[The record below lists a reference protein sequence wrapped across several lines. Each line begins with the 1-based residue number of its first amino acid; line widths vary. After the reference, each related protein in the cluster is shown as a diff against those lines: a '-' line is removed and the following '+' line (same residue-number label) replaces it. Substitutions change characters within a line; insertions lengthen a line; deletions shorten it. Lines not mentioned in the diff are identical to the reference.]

1 MSLEHCPFMALKL
14 AHVVVKIHREVFTV
28 RWWLRD
34 GIMGLPQLFVD
45 AATGQG
51 LFEGDPKHCD

>member
-14 AHVVVKIHREVFTV
+14 AHVVVKIHGGVFTV
-28 RWWLRD
+28 RRWLQD
-34 GIMGLPQLFVD
+34 GVMGLLQLFVD

-51 LFEGDPKHCD
+51 LFEGDP

>member
-14 AHVVVKIHREVFTV
+14 AHVVVKIHGEVFTV

-34 GIMGLPQLFVD
+34 GIIGLPQLFVD
-45 AATGQG
+45 AATGKG
-51 LFEGDPKHCD
+51 LFEGDP

>member
-1 MSLEHCPFMALKL
+1 MGLELT
-14 AHVVVKIHREVFTV
+14 HVVVKIHVGGVFTV

-34 GIMGLPQLFVD
+34 GVMGLPQLFVD

-51 LFEGDPKHCD
+51 LFEGDP